1 MSNSYVQIFTNS
13 KEYSYR
19 KQSILHYYKESKS
32 GNKSITRDNKQIG
45 GMGSRKG
52 PDLLNQ
58 QNNKYDFQKEKK
70 KK

>member
-1 MSNSYVQIFTNS
+1 MHFINFSY
-13 KEYSYR
+13 KW
-19 KQSILHYYKESKS
+19 
-32 GNKSITRDNKQIG
+32 IG